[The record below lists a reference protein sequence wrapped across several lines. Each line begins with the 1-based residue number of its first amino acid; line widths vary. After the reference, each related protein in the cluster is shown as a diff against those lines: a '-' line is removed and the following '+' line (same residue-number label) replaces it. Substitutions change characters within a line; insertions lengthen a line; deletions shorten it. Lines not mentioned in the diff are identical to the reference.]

1 MTKQREVETVF
12 GKESSTLS
20 INSPSLAL
28 AQNEETQNGES
39 DNESFTLIKIHS
51 SFFTDH
57 NHSNGTMRTL

>member
-1 MTKQREVETVF
+1 MFTFETNK
-12 GKESSTLS
+12 GRWKRS

-39 DNESFTLIKIHS
+39 DNKSFTLIKIHS
-51 SFFTDH
+51 SIFTDH